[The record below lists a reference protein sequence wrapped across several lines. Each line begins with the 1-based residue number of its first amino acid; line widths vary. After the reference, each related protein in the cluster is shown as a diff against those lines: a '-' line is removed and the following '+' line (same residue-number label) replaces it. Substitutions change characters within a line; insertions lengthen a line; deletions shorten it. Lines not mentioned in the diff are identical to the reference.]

1 VAAEPGI
8 KDAAQVRLLSRA
20 LLALSRAGKLGAMWS
35 VPDGAAEE
43 GWILGAG
50 HADALLAACAT

>member
-1 VAAEPGI
+1 
-8 KDAAQVRLLSRA
+8 
-20 LLALSRAGKLGAMWS
+20 LSRAGKLGAMWS

-50 HADALLAACAT
+50 HADVLLAACAT